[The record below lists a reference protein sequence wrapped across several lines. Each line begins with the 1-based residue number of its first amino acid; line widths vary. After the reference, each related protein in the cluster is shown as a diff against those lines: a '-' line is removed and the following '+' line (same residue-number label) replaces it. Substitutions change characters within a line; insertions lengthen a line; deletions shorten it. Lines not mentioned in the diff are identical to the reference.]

1 MIFVTRVKALPKR
14 INWFSSFIVNWNLLT
29 INSHVSRVFGIKDNF
44 WKKKKKTFVN
54 WNHVEICSCWNIFG
68 HFFFFYSPSS
78 LQLLKSIF
86 GILKIFWTFGLLIFI
101 FIFFLRENIELDF
114 INTNKGL
121 GGFILFS
128 EEDICF
134 RIIIIIFLRRW
145 GRSFE
150 IRNVWMNACF
160 SFNYACV

>member
-1 MIFVTRVKALPKR
+1 MFMLKYIRPL
-14 INWFSSFIVNWNLLT
+14 
-29 INSHVSRVFGIKDNF
+29 
-44 WKKKKKTFVN
+44 
-54 WNHVEICSCWNIFG
+54 
-68 HFFFFYSPSS
+68 FFFYSPSS

-128 EEDICF
+128 EGDICF
-134 RIIIIIFLRRW
+134 RIIIIIFLRR
-145 GRSFE
+145 
-150 IRNVWMNACF
+150 
-160 SFNYACV
+160 